1 MAEESQDGQEK
12 TEDPSQ
18 RKLEKSAEDGKVLTS
33 KEMFVFTS
41 MFAAFVLMFVTP
53 LFAQKVLAYWSR
65 LFHFTRPDDLMT
77 LAFERFYELIFSII
91 IAGLFVGVPMIVIVI
106 GTQVAVGGLNFAPK
120 AFNFKG
126 NRLNPLQGFKRMFG
140 TKGLME
146 LTKSILKVVLL
157 FVIAAVTIYA
167 LLPSVLELPSRDLVT
182 ATIASLLNFPFLLGM
197 LLIILAIIAMI
208 DYFWQRHT
216 HIQSLRMTK
225 QEVKDEYKQTEGS
238 PEVKAKIRRMQ
249 METAANAGRQQ
260 AALNDVPDATAV
272 ITNPTHFAV
281 ALKYE
286 VGSSEAPKI
295 LAMGRG
301 NMAHQIIDRAKGADV
316 TVFRSP
322 LLARALYYTGEI
334 GAEIAEQL
342 YQAVAIVLAYLY
354 RIDRGEVLSEP
365 EVEIPESLRFTENGQ
380 PLKGENSNRANYE
393 A

>member
-91 IAGLFVGVPMIVIVI
+91 IAGLFVGVPMIIIVI

-157 FVIAAVTIYA
+157 FSIAAVTIYA
-167 LLPSVLELPSRDLVT
+167 LLPSVLELPSRDLGT

-260 AALNDVPDATAV
+260 AALDDVPDATAV

-301 NMAHQIIDRAKGADV
+301 NMAHQIIERANGADV

-342 YQAVAIVLAYLY
+342 YQAVAVVLAYLY
-354 RIDRGEVLSEP
+354 RVDRGEVLAEP

>member
-53 LFAQKVLAYWSR
+53 LFAQKALAYWSR

-77 LAFERFYELIFSII
+77 MAFERFYELIFSII
-91 IAGLFVGVPMIVIVI
+91 IAGLFVGVPMIIIVI

-157 FVIAAVTIYA
+157 FAIAAVTIYT
-167 LLPSVLELPSRDLVT
+167 LLPSVLELPSRDLGT

-260 AALNDVPDATAV
+260 AALDNVPDATAV

-301 NMAHQIIDRAKGADV
+301 NMAHQIIERANGADV

-342 YQAVAIVLAYLY
+342 YQAVAVVLAYLY
-354 RIDRGEVLSEP
+354 RVDRGEVLAEP

>member
-1 MAEESQDGQEK
+1 M
-12 TEDPSQ
+12 
-18 RKLEKSAEDGKVLTS
+18 
-33 KEMFVFTS
+33 
-41 MFAAFVLMFVTP
+41 
-53 LFAQKVLAYWSR
+53 
-65 LFHFTRPDDLMT
+65 
-77 LAFERFYELIFSII
+77 
-91 IAGLFVGVPMIVIVI
+91 I

-157 FVIAAVTIYA
+157 FAIAAVTIYA
-167 LLPSVLELPSRDLVT
+167 LLPSVLQLPSRELTT

-260 AALNDVPDATAV
+260 AALEDVPDATAV

-301 NMAHQIIDRAKGADV
+301 NMAHQIIERANGADV

-342 YQAVAIVLAYLY
+342 YQAVAVVLAYLY
-354 RIDRGEVLSEP
+354 RVDRGEVLAEP

>member
-77 LAFERFYELIFSII
+77 MAFERFYELIFSII
-91 IAGLFVGVPMIVIVI
+91 IAGLFVGVPMIIIVI

-157 FVIAAVTIYA
+157 FAIAAVTIYA
-167 LLPSVLELPSRDLVT
+167 LLPSVLELPSRDLGT

-260 AALNDVPDATAV
+260 AALDDVPDATAV

-301 NMAHQIIDRAKGADV
+301 NMAHQIIERANGADV

-342 YQAVAIVLAYLY
+342 YQAVAVVLAYLY
-354 RIDRGEVLSEP
+354 RVDRGEVLAEP

-380 PLKGENSNRANYE
+380 PLKGENSNRASYE

>member
-65 LFHFTRPDDLMT
+65 LFHFTRPDDLTT

-91 IAGLFVGVPMIVIVI
+91 IAGLFVGVPMIIIVI

-157 FVIAAVTIYA
+157 FAIAAVTIYA
-167 LLPSVLELPSRDLVT
+167 LLPSVLELPSRDLGT

-260 AALNDVPDATAV
+260 AALDDVPDATAV

-301 NMAHQIIDRAKGADV
+301 NMAHQIIERANGADV

-342 YQAVAIVLAYLY
+342 YQAVAVVLAYLY
-354 RIDRGEVLSEP
+354 RVDRGEVLAEP

>member
-53 LFAQKVLAYWSR
+53 LFAQKALAYWSR

-77 LAFERFYELIFSII
+77 MAFERFYELIFSII
-91 IAGLFVGVPMIVIVI
+91 IAGLFVGVPMIIIVI
-106 GTQVAVGGLNFAPK
+106 STQVAVGGLNFAPK

-157 FVIAAVTIYA
+157 FAIASVTIYT
-167 LLPSVLELPSRDLVT
+167 LLPSVLELPSRDLGT

-260 AALNDVPDATAV
+260 AALDNVPDATAV

-301 NMAHQIIDRAKGADV
+301 NMAHQIIERANGADV

-342 YQAVAIVLAYLY
+342 YQAVAVVLAYLY
-354 RIDRGEVLSEP
+354 RVDRGEVLAEP
-365 EVEIPESLRFTENGQ
+365 EIEIPESLRFTENGQ

>member
-53 LFAQKVLAYWSR
+53 LFAQKALAYWSR

-77 LAFERFYELIFSII
+77 MAFERFYELIFSII
-91 IAGLFVGVPMIVIVI
+91 IAGLFVGVPMIIIVI

-157 FVIAAVTIYA
+157 FAIAAVTIYA
-167 LLPSVLELPSRDLVT
+167 LLPSVLELPSRDLGT

-260 AALNDVPDATAV
+260 AALDDVPDATAV

-301 NMAHQIIDRAKGADV
+301 NMAHQIIERANGADV

-342 YQAVAIVLAYLY
+342 YQAVAVVLAYLY
-354 RIDRGEVLSEP
+354 RVDRGEVLAEP

-380 PLKGENSNRANYE
+380 PIKGENSNRANYE

>member
-53 LFAQKVLAYWSR
+53 LFAQKALAYWSR

-77 LAFERFYELIFSII
+77 MAFERFYELIFSII
-91 IAGLFVGVPMIVIVI
+91 IAGLFVGVPMIIIVI

-126 NRLNPLQGFKRMFG
+126 NRLNPLQGLKRMFG

-157 FVIAAVTIYA
+157 FAIAAVTIYA
-167 LLPSVLELPSRDLVT
+167 LLPSVLELPSRDLGT

-260 AALNDVPDATAV
+260 AALDDVPDATAV

-301 NMAHQIIDRAKGADV
+301 NMAHQIIERANGADV

-342 YQAVAIVLAYLY
+342 YQAVAVVLAYLY
-354 RIDRGEVLSEP
+354 RVDKGEVLAEP

>member
-33 KEMFVFTS
+33 REMFVFTS
-41 MFAAFVLMFVTP
+41 MFAAFLLMFVTP
-53 LFAQKVLAYWSR
+53 LFAQKALNYWSR

-77 LAFERFYELIFSII
+77 MAFERFNDLVFTII
-91 IAGLFVGVPMIVIVI
+91 ITGLFVGIPMMIVVI
-106 GTQVAVGGLNFAPK
+106 ATQVAVGGLNFAPK
-120 AFNFKG
+120 AVNFKG
-126 NRLNPLQGFKRMFG
+126 NRLNLLQGFKRMFG
-140 TKGLME
+140 PKGLME
-146 LTKSILKVVLL
+146 LTKSVLKVVLL
-157 FVIAAVTIYA
+157 FAIAAGVIYA
-167 LLPSVLELPSRDLVT
+167 CLPSVLQLPSRDLGT

-260 AALNDVPDATAV
+260 AALDDVPDATAV

-281 ALKYE
+281 ALKYD
-286 VGSSEAPKI
+286 VGSSEAPRI

-301 NMAHQIIDRAKGADV
+301 NMAHQIIERAKGADV

-334 GAEIAEQL
+334 GAEITEQL
-342 YQAVAIVLAYLY
+342 YQAVAVVLAYLY
-354 RIDRGEVLSEP
+354 RVDKGEALAEP
-365 EVEIPESLRFTENGQ
+365 EVDIPESMRFTENGQ
-380 PLKGENSNRANYE
+380 PLTAKNSNRTDYE

>member
-41 MFAAFVLMFVTP
+41 MFAAFLLMFVTP
-53 LFAQKVLAYWSR
+53 LFAEKVLAYWSR

-91 IAGLFVGVPMIVIVI
+91 IAGLFVGVPMMIIVI

-157 FVIAAVTIYA
+157 FAIAAVTIYA
-167 LLPSVLELPSRDLVT
+167 LLPSVLELPSRDLGT

-208 DYFWQRHT
+208 DYFWQRYT

-301 NMAHQIIDRAKGADV
+301 NMAHQIIERAKGADV

-342 YQAVAIVLAYLY
+342 YQAVAVVLAYLY
-354 RIDRGEVLSEP
+354 RVDRGEVLAEP
-365 EVEIPESLRFTENGQ
+365 EVDIPESLRFTENGQ
-380 PLKGENSNRANYE
+380 PLKGENSNRANYD

>member
-77 LAFERFYELIFSII
+77 MAFERFYELIFSII
-91 IAGLFVGVPMIVIVI
+91 IAGLFVGVPMIIIVI

-140 TKGLME
+140 TRGLME
-146 LTKSILKVVLL
+146 LTKSVLKVVLL
-157 FVIAAVTIYA
+157 FAIAAVTIYA
-167 LLPSVLELPSRDLVT
+167 LLPSVLELPSRDLGT

-260 AALNDVPDATAV
+260 AALDDVPDATAV

-301 NMAHQIIDRAKGADV
+301 NMAHQIIERANGADV

-342 YQAVAIVLAYLY
+342 YQAVAVVLAYLY
-354 RIDRGEVLSEP
+354 RVDRGEVLAEP

>member
-53 LFAQKVLAYWSR
+53 LFAQKALAYWSR

-77 LAFERFYELIFSII
+77 LAFERFYDLIFSII
-91 IAGLFVGVPMIVIVI
+91 IAGLFVGVPMIIIVI

-157 FVIAAVTIYA
+157 FAIAAVTIYA
-167 LLPSVLELPSRDLVT
+167 LLPSVLELPSRDLGT

-260 AALNDVPDATAV
+260 AALDDVPDATAV

-301 NMAHQIIDRAKGADV
+301 NMAHQIIERANLADV

-342 YQAVAIVLAYLY
+342 YQAVAVVLAYLY
-354 RIDRGEVLSEP
+354 RVDRGEVLAEP

>member
-53 LFAQKVLAYWSR
+53 LFAQKALAYWSR

-77 LAFERFYELIFSII
+77 MAFERFYELIFSII
-91 IAGLFVGVPMIVIVI
+91 IAGLFVGVPMIIIVI

-146 LTKSILKVVLL
+146 LTKSVLKVVLL
-157 FVIAAVTIYA
+157 FAIAAVTIYA
-167 LLPSVLELPSRDLVT
+167 LLPSVLELPSRDLGT

-260 AALNDVPDATAV
+260 AALDDVPDATAV

-301 NMAHQIIDRAKGADV
+301 NMAHQIIERANGADV

-342 YQAVAIVLAYLY
+342 YQAVAVVLAYLY
-354 RIDRGEVLSEP
+354 RVDRGEVLAEP

>member
-91 IAGLFVGVPMIVIVI
+91 VAGLFVGVPMIIIVL

-157 FVIAAVTIYA
+157 FAIAAVTIYA
-167 LLPSVLELPSRDLVT
+167 LLPSVLELPSRDLGT

-260 AALNDVPDATAV
+260 AALDDVPDATAV

-301 NMAHQIIDRAKGADV
+301 NIAHQIIERAIGADV

-342 YQAVAIVLAYLY
+342 YQAVAVVLAYLY
-354 RIDRGEVLSEP
+354 RVDKGEVLSEP

>member
-53 LFAQKVLAYWSR
+53 LFAQKALAYWSR

-77 LAFERFYELIFSII
+77 MAFERFYELIFSII
-91 IAGLFVGVPMIVIVI
+91 IAGLFVGVPMIIIVI

-157 FVIAAVTIYA
+157 FAIAAVTIYA

-260 AALNDVPDATAV
+260 AALDDVPDATAV

-301 NMAHQIIDRAKGADV
+301 NMAHQIIERANGADV

-342 YQAVAIVLAYLY
+342 YQAVAVVLAYLY
-354 RIDRGEVLSEP
+354 RVDRGEVLAEP

>member
-77 LAFERFYELIFSII
+77 MAFERFYELIFSII

-157 FVIAAVTIYA
+157 FAIAAVTIYA
-167 LLPSVLELPSRDLVT
+167 LLPSVLELPSRDLGT

-260 AALNDVPDATAV
+260 AALDDVPDATAV

-301 NMAHQIIDRAKGADV
+301 NMAHQIIERANGANV

-342 YQAVAIVLAYLY
+342 YQAVAVVLAYLY
-354 RIDRGEVLSEP
+354 RVDRGEVLAEP

-380 PLKGENSNRANYE
+380 PLKRENINRANYE

>member
-77 LAFERFYELIFSII
+77 MAFERFYELIFSII
-91 IAGLFVGVPMIVIVI
+91 IAGLFVGVPMIIIVI

-126 NRLNPLQGFKRMFG
+126 NRLNPLEGFKRMFG

-146 LTKSILKVVLL
+146 LTKSVLKVVLL
-157 FVIAAVTIYA
+157 FAIAAVTIYA
-167 LLPSVLELPSRDLVT
+167 LLPSVLELPSRDLGT
-182 ATIASLLNFPFLLGM
+182 ATVASLLNFPFLLGM

-260 AALNDVPDATAV
+260 AALDDVPDATAV

-301 NMAHQIIDRAKGADV
+301 NMAHQIIERANGADV

-342 YQAVAIVLAYLY
+342 YQAVAVVLAYLY
-354 RIDRGEVLSEP
+354 RVERGEALAEP

>member
-77 LAFERFYELIFSII
+77 MAFERFYELIFSIV
-91 IAGLFVGVPMIVIVI
+91 IAGLFVGVPMIIIVI

-157 FVIAAVTIYA
+157 FAIAAVTIYA
-167 LLPSVLELPSRDLVT
+167 LLPSVLELPSRDLGT

-260 AALNDVPDATAV
+260 AALDDVPDATAV

-301 NMAHQIIDRAKGADV
+301 NMAHQIIERANGADV

-342 YQAVAIVLAYLY
+342 YQAVAVVLAYLY
-354 RIDRGEVLSEP
+354 RVNKGEVLAEP

>member
-33 KEMFVFTS
+33 REMFVFTS
-41 MFAAFVLMFVTP
+41 MFAAFLLMFVTP
-53 LFAQKVLAYWSR
+53 LFAQKALAYWSR
-65 LFHFTRPDDLMT
+65 LFHFTRPNDLMT
-77 LAFERFYELIFSII
+77 MVFERFNDLIYSII
-91 IAGLFVGVPMIVIVI
+91 ITGLFVGVPMIIIVI
-106 GTQVAVGGLNFAPK
+106 ATQVAVGGLNFAPK

-157 FVIAAVTIYA
+157 FTIAAVVIHTR
-167 LLPSVLELPSRDLVT
+167 LPSILQLPSRDLGT

-208 DYFWQRHT
+208 DYFWQRYT

-260 AALNDVPDATAV
+260 AALDDVPDATAV

-286 VGSSEAPKI
+286 VGSSDAPRI

-342 YQAVAIVLAYLY
+342 YQAVAVVLAYLY
-354 RIDRGEVLSEP
+354 RVDKGEDLVEP
-365 EVEIPESLRFTENGQ
+365 EVDIPESMRFTENGQ
-380 PLKGENSNRANYE
+380 PLMGENRNRTDYE

>member
-53 LFAQKVLAYWSR
+53 LFAQKALAYWSR

-77 LAFERFYELIFSII
+77 MAFERFYELIFSII
-91 IAGLFVGVPMIVIVI
+91 IAGLFVGVPMIIIVI

-157 FVIAAVTIYA
+157 FAIAAVTIYA
-167 LLPSVLELPSRDLVT
+167 LLPSVLQLPSRDLGT

-260 AALNDVPDATAV
+260 AALDDVPDATAV

-301 NMAHQIIDRAKGADV
+301 NMAHQIIERANGADV

-342 YQAVAIVLAYLY
+342 YQAVAVVLAYLY
-354 RIDRGEVLSEP
+354 RVNRGEVLAEP

-380 PLKGENSNRANYE
+380 PLKS
-393 A
+393 

>member
-41 MFAAFVLMFVTP
+41 LFAAFVLMFITP

-91 IAGLFVGVPMIVIVI
+91 IAGLFVGVPMIIIVI

-126 NRLNPLQGFKRMFG
+126 SRLNPLQGFKRMFG

-157 FVIAAVTIYA
+157 FAIAAVTIYA
-167 LLPSVLELPSRDLVT
+167 LLPSVLELPSHDLGT

-249 METAANAGRQQ
+249 METAANARRQQ
-260 AALNDVPDATAV
+260 AALDDVPDATAV

-301 NMAHQIIDRAKGADV
+301 NIAHQIIERANGADV

-342 YQAVAIVLAYLY
+342 YQAVAVVLAYLY
-354 RIDRGEVLSEP
+354 RVDRGEVLAEP

-380 PLKGENSNRANYE
+380 PLKGEDINRANYE

>member
-77 LAFERFYELIFSII
+77 MTFERFYELIFSII
-91 IAGLFVGVPMIVIVI
+91 IAGLFVGVPMIIIVI

-157 FVIAAVTIYA
+157 FAIAAVTIYA
-167 LLPSVLELPSRDLVT
+167 LLPSVLELPSRDLGT

-260 AALNDVPDATAV
+260 AALDDVPDATAV

-301 NMAHQIIDRAKGADV
+301 NMAHQIIERANGADV

-342 YQAVAIVLAYLY
+342 YQAVAVVLAYLY
-354 RIDRGEVLSEP
+354 RVDRGEVLAEP

>member
-53 LFAQKVLAYWSR
+53 LFAQKALAYWSR

-77 LAFERFYELIFSII
+77 MAFERFYELIFSII
-91 IAGLFVGVPMIVIVI
+91 IAGLFVGVPMIIIVI

-157 FVIAAVTIYA
+157 FAIAAVTIYA
-167 LLPSVLELPSRDLVT
+167 LLPSVLELPSRDLGT

-260 AALNDVPDATAV
+260 AALDDVPDATAV

-301 NMAHQIIDRAKGADV
+301 NMAHQIIERANGADV

-342 YQAVAIVLAYLY
+342 YQAVAVVLAYLY
-354 RIDRGEVLSEP
+354 RVDRGEVLSEP

>member
-77 LAFERFYELIFSII
+77 MAFERFYELIFSII
-91 IAGLFVGVPMIVIVI
+91 MAGLFVGVPMIIIVI

-157 FVIAAVTIYA
+157 FAIAAVTIYA
-167 LLPSVLELPSRDLVT
+167 LLPSVLELPSRDLGT

-260 AALNDVPDATAV
+260 AALDDVPDATAV

-301 NMAHQIIDRAKGADV
+301 NMAHQIIERANGADV

-342 YQAVAIVLAYLY
+342 YQAVAVVLAYLY
-354 RIDRGEVLSEP
+354 RVDRGEVLAEP

>member
-53 LFAQKVLAYWSR
+53 LFAQKALAYWSR

-77 LAFERFYELIFSII
+77 LAFERFHELIFSII
-91 IAGLFVGVPMIVIVI
+91 IAGLFVGVPMIIIVI

-120 AFNFKG
+120 ALNFKG

-157 FVIAAVTIYA
+157 FAIAAVTIYA
-167 LLPSVLELPSRDLVT
+167 LLPSVLELPSRDLGT

-260 AALNDVPDATAV
+260 AALDDVPDATAV

-301 NMAHQIIDRAKGADV
+301 NMAHQIIERANGADV

-342 YQAVAIVLAYLY
+342 YQAVAVVLAYLY
-354 RIDRGEVLSEP
+354 RVDRGEVLAEP

>member
-41 MFAAFVLMFVTP
+41 MFAAFLLMFVTP
-53 LFAQKVLAYWSR
+53 LFAQKALSYWSR

-77 LAFERFYELIFSII
+77 MAFERFNDLIFSII
-91 IAGLFVGVPMIVIVI
+91 ITGLFVGIPMMIIVIA
-106 GTQVAVGGLNFAPK
+106 TQVAVGGLNFAPK
-120 AFNFKG
+120 ALNFKG
-126 NRLNPLQGFKRMFG
+126 NRLSILQGFKRMFG
-140 TKGLME
+140 PKGLME
-146 LTKSILKVVLL
+146 LTKSVLKVVLL
-157 FVIAAVTIYA
+157 FAIAAGVIYVR
-167 LLPSVLELPSRDLVT
+167 LPSVLQLPSRDLET

-208 DYFWQRHT
+208 DYFWQRYT

-260 AALNDVPDATAV
+260 AALDDVPDATAV

-286 VGSSEAPKI
+286 VGSSEAPRI

-316 TVFRSP
+316 TVFRSS

-334 GAEIAEQL
+334 GAEISEQL
-342 YQAVAIVLAYLY
+342 YQAVAVVLAYLY
-354 RIDRGEVLSEP
+354 RVDKGEALNEP
-365 EVEIPESLRFTENGQ
+365 EIEIPETLRFTENGQ
-380 PLKGENSNRANYE
+380 PLTAKNSNRTDYE

>member
-41 MFAAFVLMFVTP
+41 MFAAFLLMFVTP
-53 LFAQKVLAYWSR
+53 LFAEKVLAYWSR

-91 IAGLFVGVPMIVIVI
+91 VAGLFVGVPMMIIVI

-157 FVIAAVTIYA
+157 FAIAAVTIYA
-167 LLPSVLELPSRDLVT
+167 LLPSVLELPSRDLGT

-208 DYFWQRHT
+208 DYFWQRYT

-301 NMAHQIIDRAKGADV
+301 NMAHQIIERAKGADV

-342 YQAVAIVLAYLY
+342 YQAVAVVLAYLY
-354 RIDRGEVLSEP
+354 RVDRGEVLAEP
-365 EVEIPESLRFTENGQ
+365 EVDIPESLRFTENGQ

>member
-41 MFAAFVLMFVTP
+41 MFAAFLLMFVTP
-53 LFAQKVLAYWSR
+53 LFAEKVLAYWSR

-91 IAGLFVGVPMIVIVI
+91 VAGLFVGVPMMIIVI

-157 FVIAAVTIYA
+157 FAIAAVTIYA
-167 LLPSVLELPSRDLVT
+167 LLPSVLELPSRDLGT

-208 DYFWQRHT
+208 DYFWQRYT

-301 NMAHQIIDRAKGADV
+301 NMAHQIIERAKGADV

-342 YQAVAIVLAYLY
+342 YQAVAVVLAYLY
-354 RIDRGEVLSEP
+354 RVDRGEVLSEP
-365 EVEIPESLRFTENGQ
+365 EVEIPEPLRFTENGQ
-380 PLKGENSNRANYE
+380 PLKDESSNRANYE

>member
-41 MFAAFVLMFVTP
+41 MFAAFLLMFVTP
-53 LFAQKVLAYWSR
+53 LFAQKALSYWSR

-77 LAFERFYELIFSII
+77 MAFERFNDLVFSII
-91 IAGLFVGVPMIVIVI
+91 ITGLFVGIPMMIIVIA
-106 GTQVAVGGLNFAPK
+106 TQVAVGGLNFAPK
-120 AFNFKG
+120 ALNFKG
-126 NRLNPLQGFKRMFG
+126 NRLSLLQGFKRMFG
-140 TKGLME
+140 PKGLME
-146 LTKSILKVVLL
+146 LVKSVLKVVLL
-157 FVIAAVTIYA
+157 FSIAAGVIYVR
-167 LLPSVLELPSRDLVT
+167 LPSVLQLPSRDLET

-208 DYFWQRHT
+208 DYFWQRFT

-260 AALNDVPDATAV
+260 AALDDVPEATAV

-286 VGSSEAPKI
+286 VGSSEAPRI

-301 NMAHQIIDRAKGADV
+301 NMAHQIIERAKGADV

-334 GAEIAEQL
+334 GAEITEQL
-342 YQAVAIVLAYLY
+342 YQVVAVVLAYLY
-354 RIDRGEVLSEP
+354 RVDKGEALIEP
-365 EVEIPESLRFTENGQ
+365 EIEIPETLRFTENGQ
-380 PLKGENSNRANYE
+380 PLTAKNGNRTDYE

>member
-91 IAGLFVGVPMIVIVI
+91 IAGLFVGVPMMIIVI

-157 FVIAAVTIYA
+157 FAIAAFTIYA
-167 LLPSVLELPSRDLVT
+167 LLPSVLELPSRDLGT

-260 AALNDVPDATAV
+260 AALDDVPDATAV

-301 NMAHQIIDRAKGADV
+301 NMAHQIIERANGADV

-342 YQAVAIVLAYLY
+342 YQAVAVVLAYLY
-354 RIDRGEVLSEP
+354 RIDRGEVLAEP

-380 PLKGENSNRANYE
+380 PLKGENSNRASYE

>member
-77 LAFERFYELIFSII
+77 LVFERFYELIFSIV
-91 IAGLFVGVPMIVIVI
+91 IAGLFVGVPMIIIVI

-157 FVIAAVTIYA
+157 FAIAAVTIYA
-167 LLPSVLELPSRDLVT
+167 LLPSVLELPSRDLGT

-260 AALNDVPDATAV
+260 AALDDVPDATAV

-301 NMAHQIIDRAKGADV
+301 NMAHQIIERANGADV

-342 YQAVAIVLAYLY
+342 YQAVAVVLAYLY
-354 RIDRGEVLSEP
+354 RVDKGEVLAEP

-380 PLKGENSNRANYE
+380 PLKDENSNRANYE

>member
-1 MAEESQDGQEK
+1 MARISRIQK
-12 TEDPSQ
+12 AIPLAHTTVAACICF
-18 RKLEKSAEDGKVLTS
+18 SAI
-33 KEMFVFTS
+33 
-41 MFAAFVLMFVTP
+41 
-53 LFAQKVLAYWSR
+53 
-65 LFHFTRPDDLMT
+65 
-77 LAFERFYELIFSII
+77 LI
-91 IAGLFVGVPMIVIVI
+91 VVP
-106 GTQVAVGGLNFAPK
+106 
-120 AFNFKG
+120 
-126 NRLNPLQGFKRMFG
+126 NPLK
-140 TKGLME
+140 
-146 LTKSILKVVLL
+146 
-157 FVIAAVTIYA
+157 
-167 LLPSVLELPSRDLVT
+167 
-182 ATIASLLNFPFLLGM
+182 IASAIAILFSPATLEHKQVIDLPTEIAVLGM

-260 AALNDVPDATAV
+260 AALDDVPDATAV

-301 NMAHQIIDRAKGADV
+301 NMAHQIIERANGADV

-342 YQAVAIVLAYLY
+342 YQAVAVVLAYLY
-354 RIDRGEVLSEP
+354 RVDKGEVLAEP

>member
-41 MFAAFVLMFVTP
+41 MFAAFLLMFVTP
-53 LFAQKVLAYWSR
+53 LFAQKALSYWSR
-65 LFHFTRPDDLMT
+65 LFHFTRPDDLITM
-77 LAFERFYELIFSII
+77 AFERFNDLVFSII
-91 IAGLFVGVPMIVIVI
+91 ITGLFVGIPMMIIVIA
-106 GTQVAVGGLNFAPK
+106 TQVAVGGLNFAPK
-120 AFNFKG
+120 ALNFKG
-126 NRLNPLQGFKRMFG
+126 NRLSLLQGFKRMFG
-140 TKGLME
+140 PKGLME
-146 LTKSILKVVLL
+146 LAKSVLKVVLL
-157 FVIAAVTIYA
+157 FAIAAGVIY
-167 LLPSVLELPSRDLVT
+167 LRLPSVLQLPSRDLET

-208 DYFWQRHT
+208 DYFWQRYT

-260 AALNDVPDATAV
+260 AALDDVPDATAV

-286 VGSSEAPKI
+286 VGSSEAPRI

-301 NMAHQIIDRAKGADV
+301 NMAHQIIARAKGAEV
-316 TVFRSP
+316 TIFRSP

-334 GAEIAEQL
+334 GAEIVEQL
-342 YQAVAIVLAYLY
+342 YQAVAVVLAYLY
-354 RIDRGEVLSEP
+354 RVDKGEDLDAP
-365 EVEIPESLRFTENGQ
+365 EIEIPETMRFTENGQ
-380 PLKGENSNRANYE
+380 PLTAKNSNRTDYE